1 MTFPFLFILSAG
13 MVAAFNPCGITMLPS
28 FITYLIGGNEEK
40 YPIGRSMRKGL
51 FLGLSM
57 TAGFLTIFV
66 IAGFLLSSLGR
77 TLINIFPVLSFIM
90 GILVFLLG
98 IGMLF
103 GKKVSLSLGSFDIKP
118 GKWSVYFYG
127 IAYAITSLSCTLPAF
142 LFVISQSMQS
152 HSALLIVLK
161 FIVYSLGM
169 GLVVTAICIAS
180 LASKQVAQRFLQ
192 KNMAIIQYLS
202 AIIITI
208 SGIYI
213 AYYWAFGP
221 RGIIH

>member
-1 MTFPFLFILSAG
+1 MTFPFLFIFTAG

-28 FITYLIGGNEEK
+28 FITYLIGGK
-40 YPIGRSMRKGL
+40 DGQSPIGKSIGKGL
-51 FLGLSM
+51 WLGLSM

-66 IAGFLLSSLGR
+66 IAGFLLSYLGR

-90 GILVFLLG
+90 GILIFLLG
-98 IGMLF
+98 IGMLI
-103 GKKVSLSLGSFDIKP
+103 GKKVSLPLNSFVIKP

-152 HSALLIVLK
+152 HSPFLIVLK

-169 GLVVTAICIAS
+169 GIVVTAICISS
-180 LASKQVAQRFLQ
+180 LVSKQVAQRFLR
-192 KNMAIIQYLS
+192 KNMTIIQYVS
-202 AIIITI
+202 AIVIII
-208 SGIYI
+208 SGVYI
-213 AYYWAFGP
+213 TYYWAFGP